1 MELSVV
7 WYMIRIWEVSIL
19 SLYYLL
25 QKTRKAMKVRDY
37 PKSIFFMRSFERKIP
52 AYKKSLKLIL
62 LSVRIGV
69 ELDSEKPA

>member
-1 MELSVV
+1 
-7 WYMIRIWEVSIL
+7 
-19 SLYYLL
+19 
-25 QKTRKAMKVRDY
+25 
-37 PKSIFFMRSFERKIP
+37 MRSFERKIP